1 MFKIKLLILLLI
13 NTFLVSCTSDY
24 KDQNNIKFDI
34 GTIQGEYD
42 GLVLN
47 NLLSTY
53 LKNFNLYSKDS
64 IYEIQ
69 ANISHSSNLFIT
81 NIDNTSDRESLTS
94 GIALKIY
101 NKKEKCFTFSYK
113 NEVDQFFIYASS
125 DKFLSN
131 QKAIEKIK
139 QDNTEVLVK
148 KFLNAVLDTEQVC
161 NV

>member
-13 NTFLVSCTSDY
+13 NTILVSCTADY

-47 NLLSTY
+47 NLLSSY
-53 LKNFNLYSKDS
+53 LKNFNLFSKDS

-69 ANISHSSNLFIT
+69 ANITHSSNLFIT

-101 NKKEKCFTFSYK
+101 NKKEKCFTFSYN

-125 DKFLSN
+125 DKFISN

-139 QDNTEVLVK
+139 QDNTEILVK
-148 KFLNAVLDTEQVC
+148 KFLNAVLDTEQIC